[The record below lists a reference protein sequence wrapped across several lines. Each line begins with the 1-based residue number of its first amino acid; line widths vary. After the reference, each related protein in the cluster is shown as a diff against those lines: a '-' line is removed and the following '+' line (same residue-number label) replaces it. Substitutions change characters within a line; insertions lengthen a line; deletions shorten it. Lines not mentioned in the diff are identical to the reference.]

1 MITWDSKTLY
11 GKPEAGVCAIT
22 GEYETGRWYRRDG
35 KPVFVGNSAAPDAV
49 EDYVAFLTLLGQ
61 VNAYKRGYP
70 KAAWTAE
77 RVESK
82 KKPARKA

>member
-11 GKPEAGVCAIT
+11 GKPATGVCAVS
-22 GEYETGRWYRRDG
+22 GEYETGRWFVRDG

-49 EDYVAFLTLLGQ
+49 EDYVTFLTLLGQ
-61 VNAYKRGYP
+61 VNAFKRAYP
-70 KAAWTAE
+70 KVEWTAD